1 MPGGGR
7 RCGKS
12 RVHQVSSTRNKSPTS
27 GIGAGKPSAVE
38 GEDIDEAAFKAL
50 VREAIALNG
59 SRKVKASKKAKS

>member
-7 RCGKS
+7 RCGESKGS
-12 RVHQVSSTRNKSPTS
+12 SGSSTRNESPTS
-27 GIGAGKPSAVE
+27 GTGAGKPSAVE
-38 GEDIDEAAFKAL
+38 GEDIDEAAFKAF